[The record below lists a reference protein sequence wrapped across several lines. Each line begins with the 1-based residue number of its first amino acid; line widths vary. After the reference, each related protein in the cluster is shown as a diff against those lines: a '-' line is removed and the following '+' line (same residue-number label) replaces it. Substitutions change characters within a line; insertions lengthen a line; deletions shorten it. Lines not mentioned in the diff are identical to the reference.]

1 MEQLR
6 PNAQRAKNAILLI
19 WIILIMNVVALFLD
33 LLEYQLLN
41 TSING
46 GEISMADAEAN
57 DTRQQ
62 IWAIAY
68 ICCYIIS
75 IVTFLQWFR
84 RAYLNLSTQVTNLE
98 HSENFTL
105 WCWFTPVLNF
115 YVPYNIMKTL
125 YKKTDEVLSDK
136 LRLYIHGLSSKFVG
150 WWWALWI
157 INGVIDRIIFA
168 QTKNADTIP
177 KLFVCTNLGII
188 SSILGIFLC
197 LVTIKVITDY
207 SKIEPL
213 FFELREKTKEE
224 QEEEEDKEEM

>member
-1 MEQLR
+1 M
-6 PNAQRAKNAILLI
+6 
-19 WIILIMNVVALFLD
+19 
-33 LLEYQLLN
+33 
-41 TSING
+41 
-46 GEISMADAEAN
+46 
-57 DTRQQ
+57 
-62 IWAIAY
+62 
-68 ICCYIIS
+68 
-75 IVTFLQWFR
+75 
-84 RAYLNLSTQVTNLE
+84 
-98 HSENFTL
+98 
-105 WCWFTPVLNF
+105 
-115 YVPYNIMKTL
+115 
-125 YKKTDEVLSDK
+125 
-136 LRLYIHGLSSKFVG
+136 
-150 WWWALWI
+150 WI